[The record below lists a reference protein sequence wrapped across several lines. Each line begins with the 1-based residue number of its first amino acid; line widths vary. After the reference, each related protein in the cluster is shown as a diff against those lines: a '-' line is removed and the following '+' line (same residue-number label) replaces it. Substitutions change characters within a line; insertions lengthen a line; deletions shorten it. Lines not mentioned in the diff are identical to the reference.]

1 MTGIAS
7 LGMPDLECHDP
18 RVMGDFYGQVLGW
31 DVILSQD
38 EYVEISDGSTRILF
52 TWVDGYQGAAGPHR
66 RHRSA
71 TTCACRRPTWQRRLS
86 AAWSW
91 ERPSRISSPA
101 ATGGRYLLT
110 QPVIRSA

>member
-1 MTGIAS
+1 VLRRPGSRSSGTRSATAAPAS
-7 LGMPDLECHDP
+7 SSP
-18 RVMGDFYGQVLGW
+18 GW
-31 DVILSQD
+31 TV
-38 EYVEISDGSTRILF
+38 TRER
-52 TWVDGYQGAAGPHR
+52 AGPHR

-71 TTCACRRPTWQRRLS
+71 TTCACRRPIWQRRLS

-101 ATGGRYLLT
+101 ATGGRYSLT